1 MAITCNRSQSQK
13 KKKKSNY
20 GVKSVDAGARGL
32 NAESANI

>member
-1 MAITCNRSQSQK
+1 MAITCNRSQSQ